1 MLFPEEVVV
10 ELRVRRN
17 EFCKVVE
24 YDVLRLRLQV
34 CIEGSKG
41 ESDVNLILYDF
52 ELFLKALGSSFS
64 KILWNLSFAH
74 NKHSFKLKIRT

>member
-1 MLFPEEVVV
+1 MLFSEEVAV
-10 ELRVRRN
+10 ELRVLRN

-41 ESDVNLILYDF
+41 ESDVDLILYDF
-52 ELFLKALGSSFS
+52 ELFLKALGSGFY

-74 NKHSFKLKIRT
+74 NKHSFKLKIRA